1 MNAREASE
9 AIRAGALA
17 LDVREQVEWDAGRIA
32 GALHVPLNE
41 LGLRYE
47 ELPRG
52 RRIVCVCRSGGRS
65 GMATQALARA
75 GLDIENLD
83 GGMKGWLAAGL
94 PIEPAG
100 GHVA

>member
-17 LDVREQVEWDAGRIA
+17 LDVREQAEWDAGRIA

-47 ELPRG
+47 ELPQDRQ
-52 RRIVCVCRSGGRS
+52 IVCVCRSGGRS

-94 PIEPAG
+94 PIEPPG